1 MMFRLTI
8 ALALVAAVMLPVA
21 SAQAGCGNC
30 GGCAMGA
37 SMPGANPLLNV
48 VVKNGAW
55 KNEKLGAYFGKSPVV
70 MLIAG
75 TDTASKRAAGVVQA
89 AHDSASR
96 SDPTLVAV
104 FKANRKATNTL
115 AAQLKLGFTT
125 LADAEGQ
132 AQVALGLK
140 GLPVLAV
147 FNKAGK
153 LLSIEKSITGE
164 SVRAAMDAALELVK
178 LTDPV
183 CGMGV
188 NKSTAAGSSTYAGKT
203 YYFCSA
209 SCKQAFDANPKKYT
223 GD

>member
-1 MMFRLTI
+1 MFRLTI
-8 ALALVAAVMLPVA
+8 ALAVVTAVMMPVA
-21 SAQAGCGNC
+21 FAQAGCGSCAN
-30 GGCAMGA
+30 CAMGMGTA
-37 SMPGANPLLNV
+37 SANPLTKV
-48 VVKNGAW
+48 VVTNAA
-55 KNEKLGAYFGKSPVV
+55 NRSETLSVYFGKSPVV

-89 AHDSASR
+89 VRDQASK
-96 SDPTLVAV
+96 SDPSLVAV
-104 FKANRKATNTL
+104 FKANRKTTNTL
-115 AAQLKLGFTT
+115 AAQLELKLPA
-125 LADAEGQ
+125 LADATGK
-132 AQVALGLK
+132 AQTALGLK
-140 GLPVLAV
+140 ALPALVV

-164 SVRAAMDAALELVK
+164 SVRAAMDAALEVVK
-178 LTDPV
+178 LVDPV

-188 NKSTAAGSSTYAGKT
+188 NKTTAAGSSVYNGKT